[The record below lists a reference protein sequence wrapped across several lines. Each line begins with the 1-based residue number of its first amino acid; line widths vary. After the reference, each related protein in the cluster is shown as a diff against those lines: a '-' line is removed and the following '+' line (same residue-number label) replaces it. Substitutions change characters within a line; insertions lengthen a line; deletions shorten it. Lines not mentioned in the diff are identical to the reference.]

1 MTADEVRT
9 KILHGLPGAEVLV
22 QTPDDTH
29 FEAVVIAPQFKG
41 LRPLA
46 RHQLVYGTLGQSVG
60 REIHALSV
68 TAHTPAEWA
77 ARDAQQ

>member
-1 MTADEVRT
+1 MTADDVRG
-9 KILHGLPGAEVLV
+9 KILRGLPGAEVLV

-46 RHQLVYGTLGQSVG
+46 RHQLVYGTLGQAVG

-77 ARDAQQ
+77 AARTAQ